1 MFQIQGLDPD
11 IFRPLF
17 ALSDDALAAR
27 GIRAVVADTDVG
39 FPDRI
44 SLADARAGDRLLLMN
59 FCYQPAETPYRGTH
73 AIYVNEAATTPF
85 DAIDT
90 VPACFRPRLLSLRA
104 FDSEHMMIDADIV
117 EGRDVEG
124 LIAAQFANPAVAYI
138 QAHFAKR
145 GCFAARIDRH

>member
-1 MFQIQGLDPD
+1 MFHIQGLDPAT
-11 IFRPLF
+11 FRPLF
-17 ALSDDALAAR
+17 ALSDEVLAAR
-27 GIRAVVADTDVG
+27 GICTVIADADAG

-44 SLADARAGDRLLLMN
+44 SLLDARAGDRLLLMN
-59 FCYQPAETPYRGTH
+59 FCYQAAETPYRGTH
-73 AIYVNEAATTPF
+73 AIYVNEATTKPF

-104 FDSEHMMIDADIV
+104 FDAGHMMIDADIV
-117 EGRDVEG
+117 EGRDVED
-124 LIAAQFANPAVAYI
+124 LIAAQFANPEVAYI